1 LDIKLRQETTLKKKP
16 NLSFLWQFLVV
27 LALAVAIVT
36 IISSF
41 YRANNPP
48 IYFTV
53 INGKV
58 TASDGN
64 IYSDAK
70 EGKKIPLNVLTKIKT
85 GSQVTS
91 IQLWNGSVVILDSD
105 SSIEFNRPKGND
117 TEISFAFNLLKG
129 RVLVVNEKNTLMPV
143 RIFIGS
149 VNTVRASQSAM
160 GLEVFPDSKI
170 LNQVN
175 CLFGKCLINGS
186 HLLLTDQNA
195 QIGPGEII
203 QVTEGESIADWISLW
218 NAGNLKQELKNQL
231 VSFLPTFTPTII
243 QTKPI
248 LSTDQ
253 AFLFPSSTLIV
264 LQNVTP
270 SRTNFTF
277 PSPTLTPSRTIK
289 PLRLPSFTK
298 TLSQE
303 NDPSPSRTL
312 TPSRTPVPTATPSQT
327 LTPTL
332 LPTFTPSPSNTTIP
346 SDTPSPFPTN
356 TSTPI
361 PTETPTKTKPKPPT
375 DTPEPPTPTNTE
387 IPPPTATEVPQ
398 PTPTEVR
405 LPTSTEVPV

>member
-1 LDIKLRQETTLKKKP
+1 LDIKLKQGTTLKKFPK
-16 NLSFLWQFLVV
+16 LSFLWQILLV

-48 IYFTV
+48 IYFSV
-53 INGKV
+53 ISGKV

-64 IYSDAK
+64 IYSDGK
-70 EGKKIPLNVLTKIKT
+70 ERKKIPLNVLTLIKT
-85 GSQVTS
+85 DSQIAS

-105 SSIEFNRPKGND
+105 SSIEFNRPKENEP
-117 TEISFAFNLLKG
+117 EISFAFNLLKG
-129 RVLVVNEKNTLMPV
+129 RALVINEKNRLMPV

-149 VNTVRASQSAM
+149 VNTVSASQSAM
-160 GLEVFPDSKI
+160 GLEVFSDSKI
-170 LNQVN
+170 HNQVN

-186 HLLLTDQNA
+186 LLLLTGQNA

-243 QTKPI
+243 QTTPI

-270 SRTNFTF
+270 SRTSLTF
-277 PSPTLTPSRTIK
+277 PSPSLTPSRTIYRTRI
-289 PLRLPSFTK
+289 PTFTK

-312 TPSRTPVPTATPSQT
+312 TPSRTLVPTATPSRT
-327 LTPTL
+327 LIPTL
-332 LPTFTPSPSNTTIP
+332 IPTFTPSPSNTTIP
-346 SDTPSPFPTN
+346 SDTPSPVPTN

-361 PTETPTKTKPKPPT
+361 PTETPTVKPTKTPIPTKTPVPT
-375 DTPEPPTPTNTE
+375 DTE
-387 IPPPTATEVPQ
+387 IPQPTATEVPQ
-398 PTPTEVR
+398 PTPTEVI
-405 LPTSTEVPV
+405 LPTSTELPL